1 MKKLFLCFLSLIVSG
16 GCTYYD
22 GYRVSGL
29 SVSFMEPTDWNGEII
44 PAKQLCRYW
53 GGQGGT
59 PALYV
64 TDIPSETNLIIMEIN
79 NLDEPALAERGGLGS
94 IGFYHNGEPTAVLL
108 PIPGETHSLPSF
120 AFKEKASR
128 VNSAKPYPYTPP
140 CIKKNQLYA
149 VTIKAVKRTGSFD
162 KQKTIPLGIGGIA
175 LGKY

>member
-29 SVSFMEPTDWNGEII
+29 SVSFMEPTEWNGKTI
-44 PAKQLCRYW
+44 PPKQICREW
-53 GGQGGT
+53 GGQGST
-59 PALYV
+59 PALYI
-64 TDIPSETNLIIMEIN
+64 TDIPAQTNLIIMEIN
-79 NLDEPALAERGGLGS
+79 NLDEPTLAERGGNGS

-108 PIPGETHSLPSF
+108 PVPGETYSLPKF

-128 VNSAKPYPYTPP
+128 VNPAKPYPYMPP
-140 CIKKNQLYA
+140 CIEKKHHYA
-149 VTIKAVKRTGSFD
+149 ITIKAVNRTGSFD
-162 KQKTIPLGIGGIA
+162 KQRTVPLGIGEID